1 MKILV
6 LAILCLAPAV
16 ARAEKYSLHDAGEFQ
31 PLGYGIEFYDRFGWR
46 GYEVDFDFDLDL
58 ANLTLGRHSRLKLRI
73 AKRGGGHWD
82 YSCKTG
88 GRRPLAA
95 NVNALYG
102 QGISVVVD
110 CGIESRAF
118 AKALA
123 LDPKEVGAPRLVFQ
137 ALVNNGRVLPGAQR
151 GIFLNADGPGT
162 APELKPYV
170 LGKEDPAGL
179 AVVFQSR
186 APFPLKSH
194 G

>member
-31 PLGYGIEFYDRFGWR
+31 PLGYGIEFYDRFCWR

-186 APFPLKSH
+186 ASFP
-194 G
+194 